1 VDDCLAICVTES
13 VCGKDTTVTSS
24 TTATANILA
33 NDLNL
38 NIDPASLVKIAD
50 AKHPNGVT
58 PDSVTGKIVIDGQ
71 YGTLTVETKG
81 ADAGKATYA
90 LDPGVVPPKGGAS
103 DVFTYTIADKDSC
116 NTSCAQIHIDIDVK
130 QVEIPMSKA
139 VDDCNSIC
147 VTESICGSDVI
158 AVTNKTV
165 ATGNLLA
172 NDLNLATDPSNITKI
187 VSGAN
192 NGVSDGNGGFSVH
205 GAYGVLTEHADG
217 TYSYAL
223 NNNVTP
229 PNAGLTD
236 TFTYTLTDAH
246 GCSSTADLK
255 IDIDVKQVEIPQS
268 KAVDDCGS
276 ICVTE
281 SVCGTTT
288 TVINKTTATG
298 NLLSNDQNLQ
308 NDPSNITKI
317 SDAKNPNGVGPAA
330 GPQGIISIDGAYG
343 TLSVQTL
350 GANAGQYTFAL
361 DPNVVPPKAG
371 ATDSFTYT
379 LTDAHGC
386 NSTAKINIDINVN
399 QVQQPPV
406 EPPCHEP
413 PVCTPPTPPCHEPP
427 VCTPPAPTPPCHEPP
442 VCAPPVVTPPVCTPP
457 VVIPPVCNPPSHG
470 HHHNGHHDHHE
481 RNHHHEQSR
490 GCDSN
495 KGHGREHCDYIVDA
509 SEIRKGISACDI
521 GLKNDNKCLDFGNLD
536 KGKGCDNHNAP
547 QHPSCNE
554 PVHAPCNNAPA
565 PQQHGCFA
573 VHHDPMDHHFQQ
585 MACEHH
591 VHK

>member
-1 VDDCLAICVTES
+1 
-13 VCGKDTTVTSS
+13 
-24 TTATANILA
+24 
-33 NDLNL
+33 
-38 NIDPASLVKIAD
+38 
-50 AKHPNGVT
+50 
-58 PDSVTGKIVIDGQ
+58 
-71 YGTLTVETKG
+71 
-81 ADAGKATYA
+81 
-90 LDPGVVPPKGGAS
+90 
-103 DVFTYTIADKDSC
+103 
-116 NTSCAQIHIDIDVK
+116 
-130 QVEIPMSKA
+130 

-246 GCSSTADLK
+246 GCCSTADLK

-413 PVCTPPTPPCHEPP
+413 PVCTPPTPP
-427 VCTPPAPTPPCHEPP
+427 
-442 VCAPPVVTPPVCTPP
+442 
-457 VVIPPVCNPPSHG
+457 
-470 HHHNGHHDHHE
+470 
-481 RNHHHEQSR
+481 
-490 GCDSN
+490 
-495 KGHGREHCDYIVDA
+495 
-509 SEIRKGISACDI
+509 
-521 GLKNDNKCLDFGNLD
+521 
-536 KGKGCDNHNAP
+536 
-547 QHPSCNE
+547 
-554 PVHAPCNNAPA
+554 
-565 PQQHGCFA
+565 
-573 VHHDPMDHHFQQ
+573 
-585 MACEHH
+585 
-591 VHK
+591 